1 MASKARG
8 LGKGIGSLIPD
19 VTPVTSPSTKTTEA
33 SAKVTTPAQVQQVD
47 ASAVYAE
54 IALSRIIPN
63 PKQPRVAFDEEAMAE
78 LVHSLKEIGLLQPI
92 VVRSITPTPEGADF
106 EIVAGE
112 RRWRAAQQAGFT
124 EIPVIIRQT
133 NDDVLLRD
141 ALLENLH
148 RAQLNALEEAAA
160 YQQLLNDFGCTQ
172 EELSQRIGRS
182 RPTITNTI
190 RLLNLPAN
198 VQRRVAAGVISAG
211 HARSLLALSTEEEME
226 NLAKRIVA
234 EGLSVRAVEEIV
246 AVGVGTKSSKGKNPK
261 GKKIV
266 SPALNEIADRLSD
279 KFETRVKIDMAR
291 SKGTVTI
298 EFATFDDLQ
307 RIINIIDGE

>member
-1 MASKARG
+1 MAAKARG

-19 VTPVTSPSTKTTEA
+19 VTPVTPS
-33 SAKVTTPAQVQQVD
+33 SAKTVEGGANTPPAPVQQVD

-54 IALSRIIPN
+54 IALTRIIPN
-63 PKQPRVAFDEEAMAE
+63 PKQPRVAFDEDAMAE

-92 VVRSITPTPEGADF
+92 VVRSIAPTPEGADF

-112 RRWRAAQQAGFT
+112 RRWRAAQQAGFN

-211 HARSLLALSTEEEME
+211 HARSLLALATEEEME

-246 AVGVGTKSSKGKNPK
+246 AVGVGTKSGKGKSPK

-298 EFATFDDLQ
+298 EFATFEDLQ

>member
-19 VTPVTSPSTKTTEA
+19 VTPVTPTGTKSTDL
-33 SAKVTTPAQVQQVD
+33 SAKAATPAPVQQVD

-92 VVRSITPTPEGADF
+92 VVRSIAPTPEGADF

-211 HARSLLALSTEEEME
+211 HARSLLALATEEEME

-246 AVGVGTKSSKGKNPK
+246 AVGVGTKTSKGKNPK
-261 GKKIV
+261 AKKMV

-307 RIINIIDGE
+307 RIISIIDGE

>member
-1 MASKARG
+1 MAAKPRG

-19 VTPVTSPSTKTTEA
+19 VTPVTQTSVNKPADTKSPA
-33 SAKVTTPAQVQQVD
+33 PVQQVD

-54 IALSRIIPN
+54 IGLTRIIPN
-63 PKQPRVAFDEEAMAE
+63 PKQPRIAFDEEAMAE

-92 VVRSITPTPEGADF
+92 VVRSIAPTPEGADF

-148 RAQLNALEEAAA
+148 RAQLNVLEEASA

-172 EELSQRIGRS
+172 EELSRRIGRS

-190 RLLNLPAN
+190 RLLNLPPN

-211 HARSLLALSTEEEME
+211 HARSLLALATEEEME

-246 AVGVGTKSSKGKNPK
+246 AVGAGSKSPKGKSSK

-266 SPALNEIADRLSD
+266 SPGLDDIATRLSD
-279 KFETRVKIDMAR
+279 KFETRVKIDMSR
-291 SKGTVTI
+291 NKGTINI
-298 EFATFDDLQ
+298 EFATFEDLQ
-307 RIINIIDGE
+307 RIINIIDTEN

>member
-1 MASKARG
+1 MSKARG

-19 VTPVTSPSTKTTEA
+19 VTPVTQTSLKTTPNSENIA
-33 SAKVTTPAQVQQVD
+33 PVQVQQVD
-47 ASAVYAE
+47 ATAVYAE

-92 VVRSITPTPEGADF
+92 VVRSIAPTPEGADF

-112 RRWRAAQQAGFT
+112 RRWRAANQAGFT

-172 EELSQRIGRS
+172 EELSTRIGRS

-211 HARSLLALSTEEEME
+211 HARSLLALSNEEEME

-246 AVGVGTKSSKGKNPK
+246 AVGAGMKSSKTKTSK
-261 GKKIV
+261 GKKIQ

-291 SKGTVTI
+291 NKGTVSI
-298 EFATFDDLQ
+298 EFATFEDLQ

>member
-33 SAKVTTPAQVQQVD
+33 SAKVTTPAPVQQVD

-112 RRWRAAQQAGFT
+112 RRRRAAQQAGFT

>member
-1 MASKARG
+1 MAAKPRG

-19 VTPVTSPSTKTTEA
+19 VTPVTQSSVKTA
-33 SAKVTTPAQVQQVD
+33 TPTPVAQVD

-54 IALSRIIPN
+54 IALTRIIPN
-63 PKQPRVAFDEEAMAE
+63 PKQPRLAFDEEAMAE

-92 VVRSITPTPEGADF
+92 VVRSIAPTPEGADF

-112 RRWRAAQQAGFT
+112 RRWRAAQQAGFA

-148 RAQLNALEEAAA
+148 RAQLNALEEASA

-190 RLLNLPAN
+190 RLLNLPPN

-211 HARSLLALSTEEEME
+211 HARSLLALATEEEME

-246 AVGVGTKSSKGKNPK
+246 AVGAGAKTSKGKTSK

-266 SPALNEIADRLSD
+266 SPGLEDIASRLSD

-291 SKGTVTI
+291 NKGSINI
-298 EFATFDDLQ
+298 EFATFEDLQ
-307 RIINIIDGE
+307 RIINIIDGG

>member
-1 MASKARG
+1 MAAKPRG

-19 VTPVTSPSTKTTEA
+19 VTPVTQT
-33 SAKVTTPAQVQQVD
+33 SAKTNSPAPVQQVD
-47 ASAVYAE
+47 ATAVYAE
-54 IALSRIIPN
+54 ISLSRIIPN
-63 PKQPRVAFDEEAMAE
+63 PKQPRVAFDEDAMAE

-92 VVRSITPTPEGADF
+92 VVRSIAPTNEGADF

-112 RRWRAAQQAGFT
+112 RRWRAAHQAGFSQ
-124 EIPVIIRQT
+124 IPVIIRQT
-133 NDDVLLRD
+133 NDDALLRD
-141 ALLENLH
+141 SLLENLH
-148 RAQLNALEEAAA
+148 RAQLNALEEASA

-172 EELSQRIGRS
+172 EELSKRIGRS

-190 RLLNLPAN
+190 RLLNLPLN

-211 HARSLLALSTEEEME
+211 HARSLLALATEEEME

-246 AVGVGTKSSKGKNPK
+246 AVGAGSKTTKTKTSK

-266 SPALNEIADRLSD
+266 SPGLEDIADRLSN
-279 KFETRVKIDMAR
+279 KLETRVKIDMAR
-291 SKGTVTI
+291 NKGTVSI
-298 EFATFDDLQ
+298 EFATFEDLQ
-307 RIINIIDGE
+307 RIINIIDGD

>member
-1 MASKARG
+1 MAAKPRG

-19 VTPVTSPSTKTTEA
+19 VTPVTQTSARGNSPA
-33 SAKVTTPAQVQQVD
+33 PVQQVD

-54 IALSRIIPN
+54 ISLSRIIPN
-63 PKQPRVAFDEEAMAE
+63 PKQPRVAFDEDAMAE

-92 VVRSITPTPEGADF
+92 VVRSIAPTNEGADF

-112 RRWRAAQQAGFT
+112 RRWRAAHQAGFSQ
-124 EIPVIIRQT
+124 IPVIIRQT
-133 NDDVLLRD
+133 NDDALLRD
-141 ALLENLH
+141 SLLENLH
-148 RAQLNALEEAAA
+148 RAQLNALEEASA

-172 EELSQRIGRS
+172 EELSKRIGRS

-190 RLLNLPAN
+190 RLLNLPLN

-211 HARSLLALSTEEEME
+211 HARSLLALATEEEME

-246 AVGVGTKSSKGKNPK
+246 AVGAGSKTTKTKTSK

-266 SPALNEIADRLSD
+266 SPGLEDIADRLSN
-279 KFETRVKIDMAR
+279 KLETRVKIDMAR
-291 SKGTVTI
+291 NKGTVSI
-298 EFATFDDLQ
+298 EFATFEDLQ
-307 RIINIIDGE
+307 RIINIIDGD

>member
-33 SAKVTTPAQVQQVD
+33 SAQVATPAPVQQVD

>member
-1 MASKARG
+1 MSKARG

-19 VTPVTSPSTKTTEA
+19 VTPVTQTSVKTTPNSENIA
-33 SAKVTTPAQVQQVD
+33 PAQVQQVD
-47 ASAVYAE
+47 ATAVYAE

-92 VVRSITPTPEGADF
+92 VVRSIAPTPEGADF

-112 RRWRAAQQAGFT
+112 RRWRAANQAGFT

-172 EELSQRIGRS
+172 EELSTRIGRS

-211 HARSLLALSTEEEME
+211 HARSLLALSNEEEME

-246 AVGVGTKSSKGKNPK
+246 AVGAGMKSSKTKTSK
-261 GKKIV
+261 GKKIQ

-291 SKGTVTI
+291 NKGTVSI
-298 EFATFDDLQ
+298 EFATFEDLQ

>member
-33 SAKVTTPAQVQQVD
+33 SAKVTTPAPVQQVD

>member
-1 MASKARG
+1 MSKARG

-19 VTPVTSPSTKTTEA
+19 VTPVTSSAGTTSQSQEKQA
-33 SAKVTTPAQVQQVD
+33 SVPIQQVD
-47 ASAVYAE
+47 ATAVYAE
-54 IALSRIIPN
+54 IALERIIPN

-92 VVRSITPTPEGADF
+92 VVRSITPTSDGADF

-112 RRWRAAQQAGFT
+112 RRWRAAGLAGFK

-211 HARSLLALSTEEEME
+211 HARSLLALATEEEME

-246 AVGVGTKSSKGKNPK
+246 AVGVGQKTSKGKTSK

-266 SPALNEIADRLSD
+266 SPALNEISDKLSD

-291 SKGTVTI
+291 NKGTIFI
-298 EFATFDDLQ
+298 EFATFEDLQ
-307 RIINIIDGE
+307 RILNIIDGQ

>member
-1 MASKARG
+1 MAAKPRG

-19 VTPVTSPSTKTTEA
+19 VTPVTQT
-33 SAKVTTPAQVQQVD
+33 SAKTNSPAPVQQVD
-47 ASAVYAE
+47 ATAVYAE
-54 IALSRIIPN
+54 IPLSRIIPN
-63 PKQPRVAFDEEAMAE
+63 PKQPRVAFDEDAMAE

-92 VVRSITPTPEGADF
+92 VVRSIAPTNEGADF

-112 RRWRAAQQAGFT
+112 RRWRAAHQAGFSQ
-124 EIPVIIRQT
+124 IPVIIRQT
-133 NDDVLLRD
+133 NDDALLRD
-141 ALLENLH
+141 SLLENLH
-148 RAQLNALEEAAA
+148 RAQLNALEEASA

-172 EELSQRIGRS
+172 EELSKRIGRS

-190 RLLNLPAN
+190 RLLNLPLN

-211 HARSLLALSTEEEME
+211 HARSLLALATEEEME

-246 AVGVGTKSSKGKNPK
+246 AVGAGSKTTKTKTSK

-266 SPALNEIADRLSD
+266 SPGLEDIADRLSN
-279 KFETRVKIDMAR
+279 KLETRVKIDMAR
-291 SKGTVTI
+291 NKGTVSI
-298 EFATFDDLQ
+298 EFATFEDLQ
-307 RIINIIDGE
+307 RIINIIDGD

>member
-1 MASKARG
+1 MAAKPRG

-19 VTPVTSPSTKTTEA
+19 VTPVTQSSVKTA
-33 SAKVTTPAQVQQVD
+33 TPIPVAQVD

-54 IALSRIIPN
+54 IALTRIIPN
-63 PKQPRVAFDEEAMAE
+63 PKQPRLAFDEEAMAE

-92 VVRSITPTPEGADF
+92 VVRSIAPTPEGADF

-112 RRWRAAQQAGFT
+112 RRWRAAQQAGFA

-148 RAQLNALEEAAA
+148 RAQLNALEEASA

-190 RLLNLPAN
+190 RLLNLPPN

-211 HARSLLALSTEEEME
+211 HARSLLALATEEEME

-246 AVGVGTKSSKGKNPK
+246 AVGGGAKTSKGKTSK

-266 SPALNEIADRLSD
+266 SPGLEDIASRLSD

-291 SKGTVTI
+291 NKGSINI
-298 EFATFDDLQ
+298 EFATFEDLQ

>member
-1 MASKARG
+1 MAAKPRG

-19 VTPVTSPSTKTTEA
+19 VTPVTQTSARGNSPA
-33 SAKVTTPAQVQQVD
+33 PVQQVD

-54 IALSRIIPN
+54 ISLSRIIPN
-63 PKQPRVAFDEEAMAE
+63 PKQPRVAFDEDAMAE

-92 VVRSITPTPEGADF
+92 VVRSIAPTKEGADF

-112 RRWRAAQQAGFT
+112 RRWRAAHQAGFSQ
-124 EIPVIIRQT
+124 IPVIIRQT
-133 NDDVLLRD
+133 NDDALLRD
-141 ALLENLH
+141 SLLENLH
-148 RAQLNALEEAAA
+148 RAQLNALEEASA

-172 EELSQRIGRS
+172 EELSKRIGRS

-190 RLLNLPAN
+190 RLLNLPLN

-211 HARSLLALSTEEEME
+211 HARSLLALATEEEME

-246 AVGVGTKSSKGKNPK
+246 AVGAGSKTTKTKTSK

-266 SPALNEIADRLSD
+266 SPGLEDIADRLSN
-279 KFETRVKIDMAR
+279 KLETRVKIDMAR
-291 SKGTVTI
+291 NKGTVSI
-298 EFATFDDLQ
+298 EFATFEDLQ
-307 RIINIIDGE
+307 RIINIIDGD

>member
-33 SAKVTTPAQVQQVD
+33 SAKVAAPAPVQQVD

>member
-1 MASKARG
+1 MAAKPRG

-19 VTPVTSPSTKTTEA
+19 VTPVTQT
-33 SAKVTTPAQVQQVD
+33 SAKTNSPAPVQQVD
-47 ASAVYAE
+47 ATAVYAE
-54 IALSRIIPN
+54 ISLSRIIPN
-63 PKQPRVAFDEEAMAE
+63 PKQPRVAFDEDAMAE

-92 VVRSITPTPEGADF
+92 VVRSIAPTNEGADF

-112 RRWRAAQQAGFT
+112 RRWRAAHQAGFSQ
-124 EIPVIIRQT
+124 IPVIIRQT
-133 NDDVLLRD
+133 NDDALLRD
-141 ALLENLH
+141 SLLENLH
-148 RAQLNALEEAAA
+148 RAQLNALEEASA

-172 EELSQRIGRS
+172 EELSKRIGRS

-190 RLLNLPAN
+190 RLLNLPLN

-211 HARSLLALSTEEEME
+211 HARSLLALATEEEME

-246 AVGVGTKSSKGKNPK
+246 AVGAGSKTTKTKTSK

-266 SPALNEIADRLSD
+266 SPGLEDIADRLSN
-279 KFETRVKIDMAR
+279 KLETRVKIDMAR
-291 SKGTVTI
+291 NKGTISI
-298 EFATFDDLQ
+298 EFATFEDLQ
-307 RIINIIDGE
+307 RIINIIDGD

>member
-1 MASKARG
+1 MAAKPRG

-19 VTPVTSPSTKTTEA
+19 VTPVTQT
-33 SAKVTTPAQVQQVD
+33 SAKSNSPAPVQQVD

-54 IALSRIIPN
+54 ISLSRIIPN
-63 PKQPRVAFDEEAMAE
+63 PKQPRVAFDEDAMAE

-92 VVRSITPTPEGADF
+92 VVRSIAPTKEGADF

-112 RRWRAAQQAGFT
+112 RRWRAAHQAGFSQ
-124 EIPVIIRQT
+124 IPVIIRQT
-133 NDDVLLRD
+133 NDDALLRD
-141 ALLENLH
+141 SLLENLH
-148 RAQLNALEEAAA
+148 RAQLNALEEASA

-172 EELSQRIGRS
+172 EELSKRIGRS

-190 RLLNLPAN
+190 RLLNLPLN

-211 HARSLLALSTEEEME
+211 HARSLLALATEEEME

-246 AVGVGTKSSKGKNPK
+246 AVGAGSKTTKTKTSK

-266 SPALNEIADRLSD
+266 SPGLADIADRLSN
-279 KFETRVKIDMAR
+279 KLETRVKIDMAR
-291 SKGTVTI
+291 NKGTVSI
-298 EFATFDDLQ
+298 EFATFEDLQ
-307 RIINIIDGE
+307 RIINIIDGD

>member
-1 MASKARG
+1 MAAKPRG

-19 VTPVTSPSTKTTEA
+19 VTPVTQT
-33 SAKVTTPAQVQQVD
+33 SAKTNTPTPVQQVD

-54 IALSRIIPN
+54 ISLSRIIPN
-63 PKQPRVAFDEEAMAE
+63 PKQPRVAFDEDAMAE

-92 VVRSITPTPEGADF
+92 VVRSIAPTKEGADF

-112 RRWRAAQQAGFT
+112 RRWRAAHQAGFSQ
-124 EIPVIIRQT
+124 IPVIIRQT
-133 NDDVLLRD
+133 NDDALLRD
-141 ALLENLH
+141 SLLENLH
-148 RAQLNALEEAAA
+148 RAQLNALEEASA

-172 EELSQRIGRS
+172 EELSKRIGRS

-190 RLLNLPAN
+190 RLLNLPLN

-211 HARSLLALSTEEEME
+211 HARSLLALATEEEME

-246 AVGVGTKSSKGKNPK
+246 AVGAGSKTTKTKTSK

-266 SPALNEIADRLSD
+266 SPGLEDIADRLSN
-279 KFETRVKIDMAR
+279 KLETRVKIDMAR
-291 SKGTVTI
+291 NKGTVSI
-298 EFATFDDLQ
+298 EFATFEDLQ
-307 RIINIIDGE
+307 RIINIIDGD

>member
-1 MASKARG
+1 MSKARG

-19 VTPVTSPSTKTTEA
+19 VTPVTQSNA
-33 SAKVTTPAQVQQVD
+33 SKSENSNPVPVQQVD

-92 VVRSITPTPEGADF
+92 VVRSIKPTPEGADF

-112 RRWRAAQQAGFT
+112 RRWRAAQQAGFAQ
-124 EIPVIIRQT
+124 IPVIIRQT

-148 RAQLNALEEAAA
+148 RAQLNALEEASA

-190 RLLNLPAN
+190 RLLNLPTN

-211 HARSLLALSTEEEME
+211 HARSLLALATEEEME
-226 NLAKRIVA
+226 HLAKRIVA

-246 AVGVGTKSSKGKNPK
+246 AVGSGSKTSKGKK
-261 GKKIV
+261 SGGKKIV
-266 SPALNEIADRLSD
+266 SPALNEISERLSD

-291 SKGTVTI
+291 NKGTIAI

>member
-1 MASKARG
+1 MAAKARG

-19 VTPVTSPSTKTTEA
+19 VTPVTQT
-33 SAKVTTPAQVQQVD
+33 SAKTNSPAPVQQVD
-47 ASAVYAE
+47 ATAVYAE
-54 IALSRIIPN
+54 ISLSRIIPN
-63 PKQPRVAFDEEAMAE
+63 PKQPRVAFDEDAMAE

-92 VVRSITPTPEGADF
+92 VVRSIAPTNEGADF

-112 RRWRAAQQAGFT
+112 RRWRAAHQAGFSQ
-124 EIPVIIRQT
+124 IPVIIRQT
-133 NDDVLLRD
+133 NDDALLRD
-141 ALLENLH
+141 SLLENLH
-148 RAQLNALEEAAA
+148 RAQLNALEEASA

-172 EELSQRIGRS
+172 EELSKRIGRS

-190 RLLNLPAN
+190 RLLNLPLN

-211 HARSLLALSTEEEME
+211 HARSLLALATEEEME

-246 AVGVGTKSSKGKNPK
+246 AVGAGSKTTKTKTSK

-266 SPALNEIADRLSD
+266 SPGLEDIADRLSN
-279 KFETRVKIDMAR
+279 KLETRVKIDMAR
-291 SKGTVTI
+291 NKGTVSI
-298 EFATFDDLQ
+298 EFATFEDLQ
-307 RIINIIDGE
+307 RIINIIDGD

>member
-1 MASKARG
+1 MAAKPRG

-19 VTPVTSPSTKTTEA
+19 VTPVTQTSARGNSPA
-33 SAKVTTPAQVQQVD
+33 PVQQVD

-54 IALSRIIPN
+54 ISLSRIIPN
-63 PKQPRVAFDEEAMAE
+63 PKQPRVAFDEDAMAE

-92 VVRSITPTPEGADF
+92 VVRSIAPTNEGADF

-112 RRWRAAQQAGFT
+112 RRWRAAHQAGFSQ
-124 EIPVIIRQT
+124 IPVIIRQT
-133 NDDVLLRD
+133 NDDALLRD
-141 ALLENLH
+141 SLLENLH
-148 RAQLNALEEAAA
+148 RAQLNALEEASA

-172 EELSQRIGRS
+172 EELSKRIGRS

-190 RLLNLPAN
+190 RLLNLPLN

-211 HARSLLALSTEEEME
+211 HARSLLALATEEEME

-246 AVGVGTKSSKGKNPK
+246 AVGAGSKTTKTKTSK

-266 SPALNEIADRLSD
+266 SPGLADIADRLSN
-279 KFETRVKIDMAR
+279 KLETRVKIDMAR
-291 SKGTVTI
+291 NKGTVSI
-298 EFATFDDLQ
+298 EFATFEDLQ
-307 RIINIIDGE
+307 RIINIIDGD

>member
-1 MASKARG
+1 MAAKPRG

-19 VTPVTSPSTKTTEA
+19 VTPVTQTSAGGNSPA
-33 SAKVTTPAQVQQVD
+33 PVQQVD

-54 IALSRIIPN
+54 ISLSRIIPN
-63 PKQPRVAFDEEAMAE
+63 PKQPRVAFDEDAMAE

-92 VVRSITPTPEGADF
+92 VVRSIAPTNEGADF

-112 RRWRAAQQAGFT
+112 RRWRAAHQAGFSQ
-124 EIPVIIRQT
+124 IPVIIRQT
-133 NDDVLLRD
+133 NDDALLRD
-141 ALLENLH
+141 SLLENLH
-148 RAQLNALEEAAA
+148 RAQLNALEEASA

-172 EELSQRIGRS
+172 EELSKRIGRS

-190 RLLNLPAN
+190 RLLNLPLN

-211 HARSLLALSTEEEME
+211 HARSLLALATEEEME

-246 AVGVGTKSSKGKNPK
+246 TVGAGSKTTKTKTSK

-266 SPALNEIADRLSD
+266 SPGLEDIADRLSN
-279 KFETRVKIDMAR
+279 KLETRVKIDMAR
-291 SKGTVTI
+291 NKGTVSI
-298 EFATFDDLQ
+298 EFATFEDLQ
-307 RIINIIDGE
+307 RIINIIDGD

>member
-1 MASKARG
+1 
-8 LGKGIGSLIPD
+8 
-19 VTPVTSPSTKTTEA
+19 VTPVTQTSAGGNSPA
-33 SAKVTTPAQVQQVD
+33 PVQQVD

-54 IALSRIIPN
+54 ISLSRIIPN
-63 PKQPRVAFDEEAMAE
+63 PKQPRVAFDEDAMAE

-92 VVRSITPTPEGADF
+92 VVRSIAPTKEGADF

-112 RRWRAAQQAGFT
+112 RRWRAAHQAGFSQ
-124 EIPVIIRQT
+124 IPVIIRQT
-133 NDDVLLRD
+133 NDDALLRD
-141 ALLENLH
+141 SLLENLH
-148 RAQLNALEEAAA
+148 RAQLNALEEASA

-172 EELSQRIGRS
+172 EELSKRIGRS

-190 RLLNLPAN
+190 RLLNLPLN

-211 HARSLLALSTEEEME
+211 HARSLLALATEEEME

-246 AVGVGTKSSKGKNPK
+246 AVGAGSKTTKTKTSK

-266 SPALNEIADRLSD
+266 SPGLADIADRLSN
-279 KFETRVKIDMAR
+279 KLETRVKIDMAR
-291 SKGTVTI
+291 NKGTVSI
-298 EFATFDDLQ
+298 EFATFEDLQ
-307 RIINIIDGE
+307 RIINIIDGD

>member
-1 MASKARG
+1 MSSKQRG
-8 LGKGIGSLIPD
+8 LGKGLGSLIPD
-19 VTPVTSPSTKTTEA
+19 VTQVTQATSETPNSPVV
-33 SAKVTTPAQVQQVD
+33 SAKTAEID
-47 ASAVYAE
+47 ATAVYAE
-54 IALSRIIPN
+54 IPLKRITPN

-92 VVRSITPTPEGADF
+92 VVRPIERTKEGADF

-112 RRWRAAQQAGFT
+112 RRWRAAYQAGFS
-124 EIPVIIRQT
+124 EIPVIIRKT

-148 RAQLNALEEAAA
+148 RANLNALEEAAA

-172 EELSQRIGRS
+172 EELSQKIGRS

-211 HARSLLALSTEEEME
+211 HARSLLSLATEEEME

-246 AVGVGTKSSKGKNPK
+246 AVGVNPKSGKQKTPK
-261 GKKIV
+261 GKKPV
-266 SPALNEIADRLSD
+266 SPALNEIADKLSD

-291 SKGTVTI
+291 SKGTISI
-298 EFATFDDLQ
+298 EFATFEDLQ
-307 RIINIIDGE
+307 RILNIINGD

>member
-1 MASKARG
+1 MAAKARG

-19 VTPVTSPSTKTTEA
+19 VTPVTPSSTKGAEPT
-33 SAKVTTPAQVQQVD
+33 SQTTPAPVQQVD

-54 IALSRIIPN
+54 IALTRIIPN

-92 VVRSITPTPEGADF
+92 VVRSISPTAEGADF

-211 HARSLLALSTEEEME
+211 HARSLLALATEEEME

-246 AVGVGTKSSKGKNPK
+246 AVGVTSKSGKGKSAK
-261 GKKIV
+261 SKKIV

>member
-1 MASKARG
+1 MAAKPRG

-19 VTPVTSPSTKTTEA
+19 VTPVTQTSARGNSPA
-33 SAKVTTPAQVQQVD
+33 PVQQVD

-54 IALSRIIPN
+54 ISLSRIIPN
-63 PKQPRVAFDEEAMAE
+63 PKQPRVAFDEDAMAE

-92 VVRSITPTPEGADF
+92 VVRSIAPTNEGADF

-112 RRWRAAQQAGFT
+112 RRWRAAHQAGFSQ
-124 EIPVIIRQT
+124 IPVIIRQT
-133 NDDVLLRD
+133 NDDALLRD
-141 ALLENLH
+141 SLLENLH
-148 RAQLNALEEAAA
+148 RAQLNALEEASA

-172 EELSQRIGRS
+172 EELSKRIGRS

-190 RLLNLPAN
+190 RLLNLPLN

-211 HARSLLALSTEEEME
+211 HARSLLALATEEEME

-246 AVGVGTKSSKGKNPK
+246 TVGAGSKTTKTKTSK

-266 SPALNEIADRLSD
+266 SPGLEDIADRLSN
-279 KFETRVKIDMAR
+279 KLETRVKIDMAR
-291 SKGTVTI
+291 NKGTVSI
-298 EFATFDDLQ
+298 EFATFEDLQ
-307 RIINIIDGE
+307 RIINIIDGD

>member
-1 MASKARG
+1 MAAKPRG

-19 VTPVTSPSTKTTEA
+19 VTPVTQT
-33 SAKVTTPAQVQQVD
+33 SAKTNSPTPVQQVD

-54 IALSRIIPN
+54 ISLSRIIPN
-63 PKQPRVAFDEEAMAE
+63 PKQPRVAFDEDAMAE

-92 VVRSITPTPEGADF
+92 VVRSIAPTKEGADF

-112 RRWRAAQQAGFT
+112 RRWRAAHQAGFSQ
-124 EIPVIIRQT
+124 IPVIIRQT
-133 NDDVLLRD
+133 NDDALLRD
-141 ALLENLH
+141 SLLENLH
-148 RAQLNALEEAAA
+148 RAQLNALEEASA

-172 EELSQRIGRS
+172 EELSKRIGRS

-190 RLLNLPAN
+190 RLLNLPLN

-211 HARSLLALSTEEEME
+211 HARSLLALATEEEME

-246 AVGVGTKSSKGKNPK
+246 AVGAGSKTTKTKTSK

-266 SPALNEIADRLSD
+266 SPGLEDIADRLSN
-279 KFETRVKIDMAR
+279 KLETRVKIDMAR
-291 SKGTVTI
+291 NKGTVSI
-298 EFATFDDLQ
+298 EFATFEDLQ
-307 RIINIIDGE
+307 RIINIIDGD

>member
-1 MASKARG
+1 MAAKARG

-19 VTPVTSPSTKTTEA
+19 VTPVTSSSTKGAEPT
-33 SAKVTTPAQVQQVD
+33 SQTTPAPVQQVD

-54 IALSRIIPN
+54 IALTRIIPN

-92 VVRSITPTPEGADF
+92 VVRSISPTAEGADF

-211 HARSLLALSTEEEME
+211 HARSLLALATEEEME

-246 AVGVGTKSSKGKNPK
+246 AVGVTSKSGKGKSAK
-261 GKKIV
+261 SKKIV

>member
-1 MASKARG
+1 MAAKPRG

-19 VTPVTSPSTKTTEA
+19 VTPVTQTSVNKPADTKSPA
-33 SAKVTTPAQVQQVD
+33 PVQQVD

-54 IALSRIIPN
+54 IGLTRIIPN
-63 PKQPRVAFDEEAMAE
+63 PKQPRITFDEEAMAE

-92 VVRSITPTPEGADF
+92 VVRSIAPTPEGADF

-148 RAQLNALEEAAA
+148 RAQLNVLEEASA

-172 EELSQRIGRS
+172 EELSRRIGRS

-190 RLLNLPAN
+190 RLLNLPPN

-211 HARSLLALSTEEEME
+211 HARSLLALATEEEME

-246 AVGVGTKSSKGKNPK
+246 AVGVGSKSPKGKSSK

-266 SPALNEIADRLSD
+266 SPGLDDIATRLSD
-279 KFETRVKIDMAR
+279 KFETRVKIDMSR
-291 SKGTVTI
+291 NKGTINI
-298 EFATFDDLQ
+298 EFATFEDLQ
-307 RIINIIDGE
+307 RIINIIDTEN

>member
-33 SAKVTTPAQVQQVD
+33 SAKVATPAPVQQVD

>member
-1 MASKARG
+1 MAAKPRG

-19 VTPVTSPSTKTTEA
+19 VTPVTQT
-33 SAKVTTPAQVQQVD
+33 SAKSNSPAPVQQVD

-54 IALSRIIPN
+54 ISLSRIIPN
-63 PKQPRVAFDEEAMAE
+63 PKQPRVAFDEDAMAE

-92 VVRSITPTPEGADF
+92 VVRSIAPTKEGADF

-112 RRWRAAQQAGFT
+112 RRWRAAHQAGFSQ
-124 EIPVIIRQT
+124 IPVIIRQT
-133 NDDVLLRD
+133 NDDALLRD
-141 ALLENLH
+141 SLLENLH
-148 RAQLNALEEAAA
+148 RAQLNALEEASA

-172 EELSQRIGRS
+172 EELSKRIGRS

-190 RLLNLPAN
+190 RLLNLPLN

-211 HARSLLALSTEEEME
+211 HARSLLALATEEEME

-246 AVGVGTKSSKGKNPK
+246 AVGAGSKTTKTKTSK

-266 SPALNEIADRLSD
+266 SPGLEDIADRLSN
-279 KFETRVKIDMAR
+279 KLETRVKIDMAR
-291 SKGTVTI
+291 NKGTISI
-298 EFATFDDLQ
+298 EFATFEDLQ
-307 RIINIIDGE
+307 RIINIIDGD

>member
-33 SAKVTTPAQVQQVD
+33 NAKVATPAPVQQVD